1 MVWLRRLVIWL
12 APVVVLALF
21 IGWQPD
27 STRDASSASTLALPD
42 VPPDLYIQD
51 LDQTR
56 FDETGKAVMH
66 TQAVSLAYYEDREES
81 LIDTPVV
88 LLLNEERSNWHIVSK
103 TATLHNNGDTIFEED
118 VVVSEQVVEMP
129 AILETQWLK
138 VEQEGAFATT
148 PRPVKLTQGPQ
159 LATGVG
165 MDAELA
171 SDDPVIKLKSEVAIR
186 YEAESR

>member
-12 APVVVLALF
+12 APVVVLAMF

-27 STRDASSASTLALPD
+27 SATNAPSTSTLALPD

-56 FDETGKAVMH
+56 FDETGKAVMR
-66 TQAVSLAYYEDREES
+66 TQAESLAYYEDREES
-81 LIDTPVV
+81 LIAAPVV
-88 LLLNEERSNWHIVSK
+88 LLLNEKRSNWHIVSK

-118 VVVSEQVVEMP
+118 VVVSEQVVKMP

-138 VEQEGAFATT
+138 VEQDGAFATT

-171 SDDPVIKLKSEVAIR
+171 SDDPVITLKSEVAIR
-186 YEAESR
+186 YEADSR